1 MMALVENVNVWRG
14 GLWQALCWMAM
25 GDCGQQQYIYANG
38 WERQWLRAEMVDGGQ
53 ATAWRRW
60 LVMVGDA
67 GGCSR
72 YMARVENLA
81 LTESEAGW
89 DWHWLRMVDGGTGT
103 GTGKQ
108 LHDGSS
114 GLGATA
120 VTFPLV
126 SPWSLHTPLLSFKHI
141 FTLQYANLPQ
151 RVVVI
156 KNLFST
162 FQSCNI
168 WVYSMHQIC
177 FWGFIR
183 ILCRQLF
190 CFSLLV
196 VDKEL
201 AGFLMVLK
209 NSSLTLNFSIEA

>member
-1 MMALVENVNVWRG
+1 ML
-14 GLWQALCWMAM
+14 
-25 GDCGQQQYIYANG
+25 
-38 WERQWLRAEMVDGGQ
+38 
-53 ATAWRRW
+53 
-60 LVMVGDA
+60 VGDHCIWQ
-67 GGCSR
+67 GLR
-72 YMARVENLA
+72 MVENLA
-81 LTESEAGW
+81 LSESEAGW

-177 FWGFIR
+177 FWGLIR
-183 ILCRQLF
+183 ILPFFAFHSWWSTKNWQVFLLF
-190 CFSLLV
+190 SKTLLWHWI
-196 VDKEL
+196 L
-201 AGFLMVLK
+201 A
-209 NSSLTLNFSIEA
+209 